1 MKVKL
6 LVAFFLL
13 MAISAWAGKWT
24 VDSFDNSP
32 DPGDPDE
39 FIVPESGNGLKP
51 VKPAQVTQGGGRFYV
66 RQKFEDSF
74 GDEEATYQIFQGK
87 PTDAAKSL
95 GKISLDGISYQTL
108 IKMKLFYSRNASG
121 NDDLENV
128 YYDGKDIFVEGE
140 DPVYMNLNGKMEE
153 LKPSVS
159 REFKISVTSDPP
171 GATVTVGGSNKGSTP
186 VTFTA
191 TSNKTITLVVNKDDY
206 YTIIKP
212 ITPSEKQVTQEG
224 FLLTEKRKLD
234 NPAAAFR
241 TKLQSAL
248 SSRDANAVKKVKSD
262 IQQALKNYNSDS
274 KKAIDGI
281 ISKMPAN
288 PPKASSESSGDFSAR
303 ENLWKNTQ
311 AKERDA
317 LNKDAANYFN
327 ELKELSA
334 NADAAGADLE
344 FNLRYE
350 YIPNSALV
358 FNKWGPKDV
367 TVNAKVNN
375 SSVKFET
382 SNARI
387 GYGSLPRSEVED
399 YEEDIHGVLKIWDTP
414 NESGKFASIYDM
426 AFFVDETPLQ
436 LLNKGSI
443 SLSEATS
450 SSRKTESDLNS
461 RVKKMSGKAA
471 WDKKDETATL
481 DALRKGSTSVPP
493 PAPKKTAAPPPPE
506 DDDDAYYD
514 EDEDEEEFEEEM
526 NNQRNR
532 DYSRNNATTS
542 AADIFG
548 NTDEYL
554 FWTGV
559 VFAAAAIG
567 TGVVGFLQNQEYIK
581 AFDAVAATNNE
592 IANAKQRIR
601 TACENSEM
609 TDTDYC
615 IRRSEAIASK
625 PDGEPEALD
634 QHGNPV
640 NVLWRLNNYKAQNNK
655 TMESFNQSRII
666 FFGAAGLSAV
676 ISITL
681 FLW

>member
-6 LVAFFLL
+6 WVAFFLL

-39 FIVPESGNGLKP
+39 FIVPESGSGLKP

-66 RQKFEDSF
+66 RQKFEDTF
-74 GDEEATYQIFQGK
+74 GDEEAVYQLFQGK
-87 PTDAAKSL
+87 QTDAAKSL
-95 GKISLDGISYQTL
+95 GKISLDGIPYQTL

-121 NDDLENV
+121 DDDLENV

-191 TSNKTITLVVNKDDY
+191 TSSKIITLVISKDDY
-206 YTIIKP
+206 YTVIKP
-212 ITPSEKQVTQEG
+212 ITPSEKKVTQEG
-224 FLLTEKRKLD
+224 FLLTERKKLE

-241 TKLQSAL
+241 TKLQTAL
-248 SSRDANAVKKVKSD
+248 SSRDANALKKIKSD

-288 PPKASSESSGDFSAR
+288 PPKASSESSGDFTAR

-311 AKERDA
+311 AKEKDA
-317 LNKDAANYFN
+317 LNKDALNYFN

-334 NADAAGADLE
+334 DADAAGADLD

-350 YIPNSALV
+350 YIPNSALT
-358 FNKWGPKDV
+358 FSKWGPKDV
-367 TVNAKVNN
+367 SISAKVNN
-375 SSVKFET
+375 SRVKFET
-382 SNARI
+382 SNARV

-414 NESGKFASIYDM
+414 NESGKFASIYDI

-436 LLNKGSI
+436 LLNKGSV

-471 WDKKDETATL
+471 WDKKDEAATI
-481 DALRKGSTSVPP
+481 DALRKGSSAMPP
-493 PAPKKTAAPPPPE
+493 PAPKKAPPPVAADD

-514 EDEDEEEFEEEM
+514 EDEDDEEFEEEM
-526 NNQRNR
+526 DNQKKR
-532 DYSRNNATTS
+532 DYARNNAATS

-554 FWTGV
+554 FWTGM

-567 TGVVGFLQNQEYIK
+567 TGVFGFLENQKFIEADNALK
-581 AFDAVAATNNE
+581 ATEKEMSNARQKIRDAC
-592 IANAKQRIR
+592 NAS
-601 TACENSEM
+601 AM
-609 TDTDYC
+609 TDKESC
-615 IRRSEAIASK
+615 IRNAEDVAWTEGAK
-625 PDGEPEALD
+625 DKDGQSLD
-634 QHGNPV
+634 
-640 NVLWRLNNYKAQNNK
+640 VLWQLNQYKTKNQTTK
-655 TMESFNQSRII
+655 DSFNKSRII
-666 FFGAAGLSAV
+666 FFGSAGLSAV